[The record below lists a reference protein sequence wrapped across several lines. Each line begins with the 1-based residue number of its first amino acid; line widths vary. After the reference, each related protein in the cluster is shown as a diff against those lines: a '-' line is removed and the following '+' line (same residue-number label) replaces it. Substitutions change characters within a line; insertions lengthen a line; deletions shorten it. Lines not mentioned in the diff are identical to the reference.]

1 MAHKKE
7 IELQRRIQTDKR
19 KRERERERERERMVK
34 MCLRVIRFAAN
45 IFSTFHTRSVEVI
58 IASSA
63 TC

>member
-19 KRERERERERERMVK
+19 KRERERERERMVK